1 MASAS
6 EWTEI
11 RLIGSEKA
19 VEGAVRILREC
30 GAEIGIDTGTQKPRK
45 GGDGKVRR
53 HLTARL
59 ADEPGSDNSTDAPR
73 EGLDLPEADRA

>member
-11 RLIGSEKA
+11 RLIGSQAA
-19 VEGAVRILREC
+19 VEGTVRILRQC
-30 GAEIGIDTGTQKPRK
+30 GAEIGVDTGISRVKA

-53 HLTARL
+53 HLTVRL
-59 ADEPGSDNSTDAPR
+59 ADEPGNDNTTDAPR
-73 EGLDLPEADRA
+73 EGLDLPEADRG